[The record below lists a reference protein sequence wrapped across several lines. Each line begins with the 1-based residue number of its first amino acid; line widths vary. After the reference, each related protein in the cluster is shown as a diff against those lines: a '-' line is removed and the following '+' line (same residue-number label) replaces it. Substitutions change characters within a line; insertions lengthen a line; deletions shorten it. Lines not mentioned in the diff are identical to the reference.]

1 MNTPTTPRKNVRR
14 FLARG
19 LATGLLF
26 TQSALMLSAQTTA
39 AAPDPAKKP
48 DATGEVVVLEKFTVQ
63 AGFSGSLAAAAEMK
77 QKQKVITEVIASE
90 DIGKLP
96 DISIADAL
104 TRLTGLTTQ
113 RSNGRSQAIS
123 IRGLTGDFSTGLLN
137 GREQVTTGMNR
148 AVEFDQYPADLLNSV
163 VVYKTA
169 SPNLISQGLA
179 GSIDLR
185 TVRPLSKT
193 GRIVAVNGYY
203 EWNELGALTPSAKST
218 GNRFNFSYIDQLAD
232 GKVGIALGYSRSSKP
247 FAGQQFQAW
256 GYPTDSGGNFAL
268 GGMKPY
274 VRNSVLDR
282 DGFMGVFEYKPN
294 NNIHSIVDIYYS
306 KFEESQSLRGM
317 EVPLAFW
324 SSAVLQP
331 GYTTSGGL
339 ITKATLTNV
348 QPVLRND
355 TFVRNDKPIAIG
367 WNLVIGKESAWP
379 VTFDASYS
387 KVARED
393 FNLELWAGI
402 GSLGTPF
409 TTADTMT
416 VALTPGGIPVVTPT
430 KNYTDGS
437 ILRISDPQGWQTW
450 KFPATGAPGYYK
462 GFQSKDELGQFKLS
476 TRHKLSRFFDA
487 VELGFSYTDR
497 YKKDGENPSGFPVLK
512 SGAATAAMPAS
523 VGTTDFSYVGIGPIY
538 AFDPLALFNSGVF
551 NQVPNDGTDFIA
563 RRFQVREKVS
573 QLYAQFDID
582 TKAGATPVTGN
593 IGFRIIQTDQSS
605 KGLSANGNT
614 VNAVQA
620 GDTYTQ
626 FAPSLNLNFD
636 FTERSVMR
644 FSLARQI
651 ARPRMY
657 DLRASR
663 TWGYNPTLSGST
675 SLSQSPWSGGGGNS
689 ALRPWVADSVDLSYE
704 HYFKGNKGYVA
715 VAGFAKKL
723 RNFIYEQSA
732 LADFSG
738 YPVSGAPP
746 ALRQGVVSQPMNG
759 DGGNIRGLELTVSLA
774 SELLNEN
781 IRGFG
786 VVIGGALTRSSI
798 KPWGPTGGTAPIAGL
813 SEKVANITAYYER
826 HGFSA
831 RVSNRY
837 RSANRQYITTFGPPN
852 PSGDVNPNGGFSMA
866 QPESV
871 MDAQISYTFGKN
883 SRMKNLSIFLQ
894 GYNLTNEPLVTYN
907 NDDPR
912 QVINYQKYGASYS
925 FGAAYKF

>member
-1 MNTPTTPRKNVRR
+1 MV
-14 FLARG
+14 FSGALAP
-19 LATGLLF
+19 
-26 TQSALMLSAQTTA
+26 AQQTNP
-39 AAPDPAKKP
+39 APADPA
-48 DATGEVVVLEKFTVQ
+48 AEQVVVLEKFTVTS
-63 AGFSGSLAAAAEMK
+63 GFAGSLAAAAEMK

-137 GREQVTTGMNR
+137 GREQVSTGMNR
-148 AVEFDQYPADLLNSV
+148 AVEFDQYPADLLSEV

-169 SPNLISQGLA
+169 SPSLIGQGLA

-185 TVRPLSKT
+185 TVRPLEKS
-193 GRIVAVNGYY
+193 GRVVAVNGYY

-232 GKVGIALGYSRSSKP
+232 GKVGIALGYSHSSKP

-256 GYPTDSGGNFAL
+256 GYPTDSAGNFAL

-294 NNIHSIVDIYYS
+294 DNIHSIIDIYYS
-306 KFEESQSLRGM
+306 KFEENQNLRGM
-317 EVPLAFW
+317 EVPLSFW
-324 SSAVLQP
+324 SSAALQP

-339 ITKATLTNV
+339 ITNSTLTNV
-348 QPVLRND
+348 QPIVRND
-355 TFVRNDKPIAIG
+355 VFKRTDKPIAIG
-367 WNLVIGKESAWP
+367 WNLVMGKKSDWP
-379 VTFDASYS
+379 VTLDASYS

-416 VALTPGGIPVVTPT
+416 VKLTPGGIPVVTPT
-430 KNYTDGS
+430 KNYADAS
-437 ILRISDPQGWQTW
+437 ILKISDPQGWQTW

-462 GFQSKDELGQFKLS
+462 GFQSKDEIGQFKLS
-476 TRHKLSRFFDA
+476 TRHELPRFFEA
-487 VELGFSYTDR
+487 VEVGVSYTDR

-538 AFDPLALFNSGVF
+538 AFDPLAAFESGMF
-551 NQVPNDGTDFIA
+551 TLVPNDGTDFIA
-563 RRFQVREKVS
+563 RRFQVREKVT
-573 QLYAQFDID
+573 QLYAQFDIN
-582 TKAGATPVTGN
+582 TKAGNTPVTGN
-593 IGFRIIQTDQSS
+593 IGFRVIGTDQSS

-614 VNAVQA
+614 VTAVTD

-626 FAPSLNLNFD
+626 FSPSLNLNFEL
-636 FTERSVMR
+636 TERSVMR

-657 DLRASR
+657 DMRASR

-675 SLSQSPWSGGGGNS
+675 SISQSPWSGGGGNS
-689 ALRPWVADSVDLSYE
+689 ALRPWAADSVDLSYE

-732 LADFSG
+732 LADFTG
-738 YPVSGAPP
+738 YPISSGTPP
-746 ALRQGVVSQPMNG
+746 ALMQGVVSQPMNG
-759 DGGNIRGLELTVSLA
+759 EGGNIKGLEFTLSLA
-774 SELLNEN
+774 SELINEN
-781 IRGFG
+781 FRGFG
-786 VVIGGALTRSSI
+786 VVVGGALTKSSI
-798 KPWGPTGGTAPIAGL
+798 KPWGPTGGDAPIGGL
-813 SEKVANITAYYER
+813 SEKVANVTVYYER

-837 RSANRQYITTFGPPN
+837 RSENRQYITTFGVPN
-852 PSGDVNPNGGFSMA
+852 PSGDVNPNGGFAMA

-871 MDAQISYTFGKN
+871 MDAQVSYTFNKN

>member
-1 MNTPTTPRKNVRR
+1 MVFSGVLAPAQQTTPPP
-14 FLARG
+14 A
-19 LATGLLF
+19 
-26 TQSALMLSAQTTA
+26 
-39 AAPDPAKKP
+39 DPAA
-48 DATGEVVVLEKFTVQ
+48 DQVIVLEKFTVTS
-63 AGFSGSLAAAAEMK
+63 GFAGSLAAAAEMK

-137 GREQVTTGMNR
+137 GREQVSTGLNR
-148 AVEFDQYPADLLNSV
+148 AVEFDQYPADLLSEV

-169 SPNLISQGLA
+169 SPSLIGQGLA

-185 TVRPLSKT
+185 TVRPLEKS
-193 GRIVAVNGYY
+193 GRVIAVNGYY

-232 GKVGIALGYSRSSKP
+232 GTVGIALGYSHSSKP

-256 GYPTDSGGNFAL
+256 GYPTDSAGNFVL

-294 NNIHSIVDIYYS
+294 NNIHSIVDVYYS
-306 KFEESQSLRGM
+306 RFEESQSLRGM
-317 EVPLAFW
+317 EVPLWW
-324 SSAVLQP
+324 SSAAIQP
-331 GYTTSGGL
+331 GYTASGGL
-339 ITKATLTNV
+339 VTSSTFTNV
-348 QPVLRND
+348 QPIVRND

-367 WNLVIGKESAWP
+367 WNLVMGKQSDWP

-416 VALTPGGIPVVTPT
+416 VVLAPGEIPVVTPT
-430 KNYTDGS
+430 KNYADGS
-437 ILRISDPQGWQTW
+437 ILRISDPQGWQSW

-462 GFQSKDELGQFKLS
+462 GFQSKDEIGQFKLS
-476 TRHKLSRFFDA
+476 TRHELPRFFEA
-487 VELGFSYTDR
+487 VEVGVSYTDR

-512 SGAATAAMPAS
+512 NGAATAAMPTS

-538 AFDPLALFNSGVF
+538 AFDPLAAFNSGMF

-563 RRFQVREKVS
+563 RRFQVREKVT
-573 QLYAQFDID
+573 QLYAQFDIN
-582 TKAGATPVTGN
+582 TKAGNTPVTGN
-593 IGFRIIQTDQSS
+593 IGFRIIKTDQTS

-614 VNAVQA
+614 VTAVED
-620 GDTYTQ
+620 GDDYTQ
-626 FAPSLNLNFD
+626 FSPSLNLNFD
-636 FTERSVMR
+636 LTDRSVLR

-657 DLRASR
+657 DMRASR
-663 TWGYNPTLSGST
+663 SWGFDPTKVAST
-675 SLSQSPWSGGGGNS
+675 DLSQSPWSGGGGNS
-689 ALRPWVADSVDLSYE
+689 ALRPWVAYSVDLSYE

-732 LADFSG
+732 LADFTG
-738 YPVSGAPP
+738 YPVSTGTPP
-746 ALRQGVVSQPMNG
+746 ALLQGVVSQPMNG
-759 DGGNIRGLELTVSLA
+759 DGGNIKGLEVTISLA
-774 SELLNEN
+774 SELINEN
-781 IRGFG
+781 FRGFG
-786 VVIGGALTRSSI
+786 VVLGGALTKSSI
-798 KPWGPTGGTAPIAGL
+798 KPWGPTGGDAPIGGL
-813 SEKVANITAYYER
+813 SEKVANLTVYYER

-837 RSANRQYITTFGPPN
+837 RSENRQYITTFGPPN
-852 PSGDVNPNGGFSMA
+852 QGGDVSPNGGFSMA

-871 MDAQISYTFGKN
+871 LDGQISYTFQQK
-883 SRMKNLSIFLQ
+883 SRLKNLSIFLQ
-894 GYNLTNEPLVTYN
+894 GYNLNNEPLVTYN

>member
-1 MNTPTTPRKNVRR
+1 MQSMNPIPRFTRSATLVAAMVFSGALAQGQQTATPP
-14 FLARG
+14 A
-19 LATGLLF
+19 
-26 TQSALMLSAQTTA
+26 
-39 AAPDPAKKP
+39 DPAA
-48 DATGEVVVLEKFTVQ
+48 DQVVVLEKFTVTS
-63 AGFSGSLAAAAEMK
+63 GFAGSLAAAAEMK

-137 GREQVTTGMNR
+137 GREQVSTGMNR
-148 AVEFDQYPADLLNSV
+148 AVEFDQYPADLLSEV

-169 SPNLISQGLA
+169 SPSLIGQGLA

-185 TVRPLSKT
+185 TVRPLEKS
-193 GRIVAVNGYY
+193 GRVVAVNGYY

-232 GKVGIALGYSRSSKP
+232 GTVGIALGYSHSSKP

-256 GYPTDSGGNFAL
+256 GYPTDSAGNFAL

-294 NNIHSIVDIYYS
+294 DNIHSIVDIYYS
-306 KFEESQSLRGM
+306 KFEENQNLRGM
-317 EVPLAFW
+317 EVPLSFW

-339 ITKATLTNV
+339 ITNSTLTNV
-348 QPVLRND
+348 QPIVRND
-355 TFVRNDKPIAIG
+355 VFTRTDKPIAIG
-367 WNLVIGKESAWP
+367 WNLVMGKQSAWP

-416 VALTPGGIPVVTPT
+416 VKLTPGGIPVVTPT
-430 KNYTDGS
+430 KNYADGS
-437 ILRISDPQGWQTW
+437 ILKISDPQGWQSW

-462 GFQSKDELGQFKLS
+462 GFQSKDEIGQFKLS
-476 TRHKLSRFFDA
+476 TRHELPRFFEA
-487 VELGFSYTDR
+487 VEVGVSYTDR

-512 SGAATAAMPAS
+512 NNVATAAMPAS

-538 AFDPLALFNSGVF
+538 AFDPLAAFNSGMF
-551 NQVPNDGTDFIA
+551 NLVPNDGTDFIA
-563 RRFQVREKVS
+563 RRFQVREKVT
-573 QLYAQFDID
+573 QLYAQFDIN
-582 TKAGATPVTGN
+582 TKAGNTPVTGN
-593 IGFRIIQTDQSS
+593 IGFRIIGTDQSS

-614 VNAVQA
+614 VNAVED

-626 FAPSLNLNFD
+626 FSPSLNLNFEL
-636 FTERSVMR
+636 TERSVMR

-657 DLRASR
+657 DMRASR
-663 TWGYNPTLSGST
+663 TWGYDPTKATST
-675 SLSQSPWSGGGGNS
+675 DLSQGPWSGGGGNS

-723 RNFIYEQSA
+723 RNFIYEQSS
-732 LADFSG
+732 LADFTG
-738 YPVSGAPP
+738 YPVSGGTNP
-746 ALRQGVVSQPMNG
+746 ALLQGVVSQPMNG
-759 DGGNIRGLELTVSLA
+759 DGGNIKGLEFTLSLA
-774 SELLNEN
+774 SELINEN
-781 IRGFG
+781 FRGFG
-786 VVIGGALTRSSI
+786 VVLGGALTKSSI
-798 KPWGPTGGTAPIAGL
+798 KPWGPTGGDAPIGGL
-813 SEKVANITAYYER
+813 SEKVANVTVYYER

-837 RSANRQYITTFGPPN
+837 RSENRQYITTFGV
-852 PSGDVNPNGGFSMA
+852 PSPGGDVNPNGGFAMA

-871 MDAQISYTFGKN
+871 MDAQVSYTFDKN

-894 GYNLTNEPLVTYN
+894 GYNLTNEPLITYN

>member
-1 MNTPTTPRKNVRR
+1 MHTHKHQNSRR
-14 FLARG
+14 FLYRG
-19 LATGLLF
+19 LVAGLLLSQ
-26 TQSALMLSAQTTA
+26 TALSAYAQATA
-39 AAPDPAKKP
+39 PSEEEEKKK
-48 DATGEVVVLEKFTVQ
+48 DDVVVLDAYQVR
-63 AGFSGSLAAAAEMK
+63 AGFAGSLAAAAEMK
-77 QKQKVITEVIASE
+77 QKQSVITEVIASE

-137 GREQVTTGMNR
+137 GREQVSTGMNR
-148 AVEFDQYPADLLNSV
+148 AVEFDQYPADLLSEV

-169 SPNLISQGLA
+169 APSLVSQGLA

-185 TVRPLSKT
+185 TVRPLEKS
-193 GRIVAVNGYY
+193 GRVIAVNGYY

-232 GKVGIALGYSRSSKP
+232 GKVGIALGYSHSSKP

-256 GYPTDSGGNFAL
+256 GYPTDSSGNFAL

-294 NNIHSIVDIYYS
+294 DNIHSIVDIYYS
-306 KFEESQSLRGM
+306 TFEENQLLRGM

-324 SSAVLQP
+324 SSASLQP
-331 GYTTSGGL
+331 GYTVSDGL
-339 ITKATLTNV
+339 ITNATLTNV
-348 QPVLRND
+348 QPILRND
-355 TFVRNDKPIAIG
+355 TFVRNDKPLAIG
-367 WNLVIGKESAWP
+367 WNLVLGKNSEWP

-387 KVARED
+387 RVKRED

-416 VALTPGGIPVVTPT
+416 VKLTPGGIPVVTPT
-430 KNYTDGS
+430 KNYTDSS
-437 ILRISDPQGWQTW
+437 ILRISDPQGWQSW
-450 KFPATGAPGYYK
+450 KFPTTGAPGYYK
-462 GFQSKDELGQFKLS
+462 GFQSKDEIGQFKLS
-476 TRHKLSRFFDA
+476 TRHDLPRFFEA
-487 VELGFSYTDR
+487 VEVGVNYTER

-512 SGAATAAMPAS
+512 TGAATAPMPAQ
-523 VGTTDFSYVGIGPIY
+523 VGITDFSYVGIGPIY
-538 AFDPLALFNSGVF
+538 AFDPLAAFNSGMF
-551 NQVPNDGTDFIA
+551 NLVPNDGTDFIA
-563 RRFQVREKVS
+563 RRFQVSEKIT
-573 QLYAQFDID
+573 QLYTQFDINS
-582 TKAGATPVTGN
+582 KAGNVPVTGN
-593 IGFRIIQTDQSS
+593 LGFRVIHTDQSS

-614 VNAVQA
+614 VNPVED
-620 GDTYTQ
+620 GTTYTQ
-626 FAPSLNLNFD
+626 FSPSLNLNFE
-636 FTERSVMR
+636 FTDRDVMR
-644 FSLARQI
+644 FSVARQI

-663 TWGYNPTLSGST
+663 TWGYNPTLASST
-675 SLSQSPWSGGGGNS
+675 NLSQSPWSGGGGNA
-689 ALRPWVADSVDLSYE
+689 ALKPWVADSIDLSYE
-704 HYFKGNKGYVA
+704 HYFEKNRGYIA

-732 LADFSG
+732 VADFSG
-738 YPVSGAPP
+738 YPITSGTPP
-746 ALRQGVVSQPMNG
+746 ALLQGVVSQPMNG
-759 DGGNIRGLELTVSLA
+759 DGGNIKGLEVTVSLA
-774 SELLNEN
+774 SELFHPSFK
-781 IRGFG
+781 GFG
-786 VVIGGALTRSSI
+786 VVLGGALTDSSI

-813 SEKVANITAYYER
+813 SRKVANATVYYER
-826 HGFSA
+826 YGFSA
-831 RVSNRY
+831 RVSQRY

-852 PSGDVNPNGGFSMA
+852 PSGDVSPNGGFSMA
-866 QPESV
+866 QPETV
-871 MDAQISYTFGKN
+871 TDAQISYTFSKT
-883 SRMKNLSIFLQ
+883 SRLKNLSIFLQ
-894 GYNLTNEPLVTYN
+894 GYNLTNEPLITYN